1 MRSFSFFADPH
12 IPDSTRRAVNAAAA
26 HGRLP
31 QSVMLSG
38 GTKALRE
45 ACAKEL
51 CLAALCAEASPAD
64 PLPCGACHCC
74 RKVLAGT
81 HPDVTV
87 VSPTGN
93 RKTVGKGDVEEQV
106 LEPLYKSPTEADNKV
121 YIFPDAD
128 TLSPAVQNS
137 LLKTLEEPPEDVM
150 FLLLCEK
157 RESLLV
163 TVISRLTE
171 YPLGDAL
178 SAEGREE
185 DEAVTATARQLA
197 AALANGDEYAL
208 MLQTAP
214 MAKNRAMMAQ
224 TAARLTEIVRDA
236 LVSGSGAGQLSG
248 CGKEASLLA
257 VSYGAPSLIKI
268 KDAMD
273 RIIANAAANANEN
286 LLLTQFSSSLAVIL
300 KERR

>member
-1 MRSFSFFADPH
+1 MRRFSFFSDPH
-12 IPDSTRRAVNAAAA
+12 IPEDTRRTVNAAAA
-26 HGRLP
+26 RGRLP

-45 ACAKEL
+45 ACAREL
-51 CLAALCAEASPAD
+51 CQAALCAEASPAD
-64 PLPCGACHCC
+64 PLPCGTCHCC

-87 VSPTGN
+87 VSPTEG
-93 RKTVGKGDVEEQV
+93 RKTVSKENVERQV

-128 TLSPAVQNS
+128 TLSPIVQNS

-150 FLLLCEK
+150 FLFLCEK

-171 YPLGDAL
+171 YPLGDVL
-178 SAEGREE
+178 SAAGREE
-185 DEAVTATARQLA
+185 DEAVTAVARQLA
-197 AALANGDEYAL
+197 AALAKEDEYAL

-214 MAKNRAMMAQ
+214 MVKNRAMMGR
-224 TAARLTEIVRDA
+224 TAAKLTEIARDA
-236 LVSGSGAGQLSG
+236 LVSDSGAALLSG
-248 CGKEASLLA
+248 CEKEAMLLA
-257 VSYGAPSLIKI
+257 MNYGAPSLIRI

-273 RIIANAAANANEN
+273 KIIANAAANANEN